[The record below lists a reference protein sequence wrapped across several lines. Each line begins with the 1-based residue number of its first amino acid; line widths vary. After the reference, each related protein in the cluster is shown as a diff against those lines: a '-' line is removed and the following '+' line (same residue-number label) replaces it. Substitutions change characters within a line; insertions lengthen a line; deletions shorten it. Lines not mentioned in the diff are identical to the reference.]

1 MKEEM
6 ESVKQRLAPLVK
18 TDDLVLL
25 SVTLLAIGIVV
36 YDVLNDLRN
45 TAHLRWQLL
54 VVLDFALLLYFVK
67 VLADKHSE
75 TQDRVDWWRRNFWQV
90 LALFPLLGTAI
101 PGLGWVG
108 ILRFLLLIPAFTAI
122 IRLLNV
128 TSSESVSIQ
137 QRIMHLFIIVFMLS
151 AAGGVLALLFE
162 TQYEPT
168 CIADPDCS
176 ESGMLHTIGDSM
188 WWAIETVTTVGY
200 GDFYPHSTGARV
212 IATMLMFVGIGLVGT
227 LAATLSQLFYSAS
240 HERDL
245 ETDRLLVRLELLT
258 ELHDRGELTDFEF
271 EKAKHRLSEES
282 DGAARKARASKQPRI
297 AASDQKSAAIK
308 TREERKAEARRLLE
322 TVGNGDDSEE
332 IE

>member
-1 MKEEM
+1 MLKEAEA
-6 ESVKQRLAPLVK
+6 VKQRLAPLVK
-18 TDDLVLL
+18 TGDLVLL
-25 SVTLLAIGIVV
+25 SVSLAAIGIVV
-36 YDVLNDLRN
+36 YDLLGDLRN
-45 TAHLRWQLL
+45 TNQSRWQLL
-54 VVLDFALLLYFVK
+54 VLLDLALLIYFVK
-67 VLADKHSE
+67 VFADEHS
-75 TQDRVDWWRRNFWQV
+75 QADDRAEWWRKNFWKG

-101 PGLGWVG
+101 PGLGWAG
-108 ILRFLLLIPAFTAI
+108 MLRFLLLLPAFTAI

-128 TSSESVSIQ
+128 TASESVSVQ

-162 TQYEPT
+162 TQYEET
-168 CIADPDCS
+168 CIADPNCS
-176 ESGMLHTIGDSM
+176 ESGMLQTIGDSM

-245 ETDRLLVRLELLT
+245 ETDRLLTRLELLT
-258 ELHDRGELTDFEF
+258 DLHDRGELTDFEF

-282 DGAARKARASKQPRI
+282 DGVAKKARASQQPSI
-297 AASDQKSAAIK
+297 AASDLKSAAIK
-308 TREERKAEARRLLE
+308 TREERKLEARRLLE
-322 TVGNGDDSEE
+322 SVGIDDESEE